1 MIEIEITAKK
11 VKINSS
17 YYIVIEERV
26 ISAEESI
33 ANAYKKYKLQCY
45 SHFYIL
51 HCFSTV
57 EVLEF

>member
-1 MIEIEITAKK
+1 M
-11 VKINSS
+11 
-17 YYIVIEERV
+17 YIVIEERV